1 MRPIRFGGVG
11 AVSKAWPPPGRGCG
25 DHRLARKVAVGND
38 IVKQHT
44 LILVTLSRYHCNPY
58 RLSGR
63 QRPVGSI
70 LRHGEDGAWRCDTA
84 QRMRSERYQRYSGLG
99 GRSGRPW
106 RLRGR
111 AKAFATAPLMA
122 RRTRCR
128 QGDLNIMA
136 ENLTVGPR
144 VMAGI
149 DPSRSLGFA
158 FGTALPAPK
167 QTMRRQPFV
176 AAANLVSAFSCT
188 EPRTRH
194 PDKSRASDPT
204 RPRCAGKDMPCS
216 IDRPRSG

>member
-11 AVSKAWPPPGRGCG
+11 AVSKASPPPGRGCG

-44 LILVTLSRYHCNPY
+44 LILVTLSHYHCNPY
-58 RLSGR
+58 RLSG

-128 QGDLNIMA
+128 QGNLNIMA

-149 DPSRSLGFA
+149 DPKPTFVSLTADRWVYRGAVIRTTRLSNSR
-158 FGTALPAPK
+158 
-167 QTMRRQPFV
+167 Q
-176 AAANLVSAFSCT
+176 LVEQRLRIF
-188 EPRTRH
+188 
-194 PDKSRASDPT
+194 
-204 RPRCAGKDMPCS
+204 
-216 IDRPRSG
+216 

>member
-11 AVSKAWPPPGRGCG
+11 AVSKASPPPGRGCG

-44 LILVTLSRYHCNPY
+44 LILVTLSHYHCNPY
-58 RLSGR
+58 RLSG

-84 QRMRSERYQRYSGLG
+84 QRMRSARYQRYSGLG
-99 GRSGRPW
+99 GRSGRPR

-128 QGDLNIMA
+128 RGDLNIMA

-149 DPSRSLGFA
+149 DPKRAFRLLAWISRLDQD
-158 FGTALPAPK
+158 LPGGRWSDLNDWSQVSGVMVADHRPA
-167 QTMRRQPFV
+167 RASAFV
-176 AAANLVSAFSCT
+176 AATNAFF
-188 EPRTRH
+188 
-194 PDKSRASDPT
+194 AFL
-204 RPRCAGKDMPCS
+204 
-216 IDRPRSG
+216 